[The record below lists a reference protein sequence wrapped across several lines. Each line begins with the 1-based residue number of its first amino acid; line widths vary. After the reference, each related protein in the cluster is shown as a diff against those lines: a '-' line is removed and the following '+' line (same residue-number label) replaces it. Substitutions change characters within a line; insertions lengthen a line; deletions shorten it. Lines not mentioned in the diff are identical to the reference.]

1 MIARSG
7 RFNSAASFFAFT
19 SKSSGRSIVV
29 RMHISLNIRRKYIKI
44 PMKAILDIGVFCV
57 IVLMMGALGME
68 LIFEAYDP
76 SDQKQ

>member
-1 MIARSG
+1 
-7 RFNSAASFFAFT
+7 
-19 SKSSGRSIVV
+19 
-29 RMHISLNIRRKYIKI
+29 
-44 PMKAILDIGVFCV
+44 MKGILDIGVFCV